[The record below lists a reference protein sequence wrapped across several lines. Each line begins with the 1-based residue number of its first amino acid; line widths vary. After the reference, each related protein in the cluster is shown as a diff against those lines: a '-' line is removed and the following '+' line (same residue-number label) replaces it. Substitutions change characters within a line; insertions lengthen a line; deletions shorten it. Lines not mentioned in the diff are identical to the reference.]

1 MDNSNDLF
9 APLGTHA
16 AQRPAKPADPIVA
29 ALLIGFLLAAYIEVF
44 VP

>member
-1 MDNSNDLF
+1 M
-9 APLGTHA
+9 APLWRGRLRRTLILL
-16 AQRPAKPADPIVA
+16 ADPIVA